1 MFERFT
7 DRARRVVVLAQEEA
21 RLLDHNY
28 IGTEHIL
35 LGLVHEG
42 EGVAA
47 RALESLGISLEAVR
61 AEVTEIIGR
70 GAEQPSGHIPF
81 TPRSKKVLE
90 LSLREALELGHNYIG
105 TEHILLGLLREGE
118 GVGAQVL
125 VKLGAGRDQV
135 RQVVVQL
142 LAGYAGGMP
151 PEQRAARLSSPPVA
165 PVAAGP
171 GFYAEREP
179 PELVRVVP
187 LAREVADESG
197 LRVVLIS
204 LEVWSGWF
212 DLRYALLPRMD
223 APPQEV
229 ALDWRVTDDL
239 GTDYSLT
246 GMAAGGGPLLRV
258 QQLDFR
264 PAPPT
269 DARTLTLTVSERSE
283 AAPILAIVEI
293 DLAGG
298 G

>member
-47 RALESLGISLEAVR
+47 RALESLDVSLQAVR
-61 AEVTEIIGR
+61 AEVEQTIGR
-70 GAEQPSGHIPF
+70 GVEQPGGHIPF
-81 TPRSKKVLE
+81 TPRAKKVLE

-118 GVGAQVL
+118 GIGAQVL
-125 VKLGAGRDQV
+125 IKLGAARDQV

-151 PEQRAARLSSPPVA
+151 PEQRTTRLSRPPVA

-171 GFYAEREP
+171 GFYAEREQ

-204 LEVWSGWF
+204 LEIWSGWF
-212 DLRYALLPRMD
+212 DLRYALLPRTD
-223 APPQEV
+223 APPGEV
-229 ALDWRVTDDL
+229 DLDWRVTDDL
-239 GTDYSLT
+239 GTDYTLT
-246 GMAAGGGPLLRV
+246 GLAAGGGPLLRV
-258 QQLDFR
+258 HQLDFR

-269 DARTLTLTVSERSE
+269 DARILTLTVSERSE
-283 AAPILAIVEI
+283 AAPILAMIEI
-293 DLAGG
+293 ELAGG
-298 G
+298 